1 MAKILSLRL
10 NYKGKFLDYAKEG
23 KEIKKQFFIG
33 SNKFLHWQ
41 ILDPSYPDKV
51 LFIKKAGGA
60 HVLQIPAGASFTC
73 EKDGKPLDRNYLTQN
88 KLLSGNQLILD
99 TSLKGN
105 INLHKD
111 WDVDFDFREPWVP
124 ILTEE
129 QRRIVAACAQRPA
142 LSSVDRFNRSLM
154 IIATIIAIILM
165 IVFDLFVKKDQ
176 QYELNLEDRLHTMQQ
191 LQKIET
197 DKLDIG
203 PSFDDQA
210 AAEPEADAGAEAQT
224 GTATGTAGGTA
235 AKGSKGVAALLG
247 GGGGGGS
254 GSAGGSGGGVFAV
267 TSIGGFS
274 VGKGGGAG
282 GGSGPGGGAGGAGG
296 GGGAF
301 QASGGPGFSSD
312 VGAIAERGPAAAG
325 YATRPAGSSGGFV
338 VGDASQLAVS
348 GKPYKTT
355 ARQQQVIQDYKRSNI
370 QTVSESSIRA
380 MDEATQ
386 VRYGTLGQ
394 QIRARQSQIEA
405 AYRKAMMNQRMTLE
419 ITLFIQPNGQVQV
432 ADVVPRGAYPT
443 SFLDEVKRICE
454 GWKFNWNEKTAYGIT
469 INLNP

>member
-23 KEIKKQFFIG
+23 KEIRKQFFIG

-41 ILDPSYPDKV
+41 ILDPSYPDKL
-51 LFIKKAGGA
+51 LFIKKVGGSL
-60 HVLQIPAGASFTC
+60 VLNIPAGASFTC

-88 KLLSGNQLILD
+88 KLLSGNQLVLD
-99 TSLKGN
+99 PSLKGN

-124 ILTEE
+124 VLTEE

-165 IVFDLFVKKDQ
+165 IVFDLFIKKEKS
-176 QYELNLEDRLHTMQQ
+176 YEINIEDRLHTMQQ
-191 LQKIET
+191 MQKVEA
-197 DKLDIG
+197 DKVDIA
-203 PSFDDQA
+203 PSFA
-210 AAEPEADAGAEAQT
+210 EEPEVAGEAEKPAE
-224 GTATGTAGGTA
+224 TATGSTTGTQGGTA
-235 AKGSKGVAALLG
+235 SKGSKGVAGLLG
-247 GGGGGGS
+247 GGGGGGGGT
-254 GSAGGSGGGVFAV
+254 GSSSGGGVFAV
-267 TSIGGFS
+267 TTIGGFS
-274 VGKGGGAG
+274 VGNKGGGG
-282 GGSGPGGGAGGAGG
+282 GGSGIGGGGIGG

-312 VGAIAERGPAAAG
+312 VGAIADKGPSTAG
-325 YATRPAGSSGGFV
+325 YSQRPAGSSGGFV

-348 GKPYKTT
+348 GKPYNTS
-355 ARQQQVIQDYKRSNI
+355 ARQQKVIQDYKRSNI
-370 QTVSESSIRA
+370 QTVSESSIRG

-394 QIRARQSQIEA
+394 QVRDRQSQIEI

-419 ITLFIQPNGQVQV
+419 ITLYIQANGQVQV

-454 GWKFNWNEKTAYGIT
+454 SWKFNWNEKTAYGIT